1 MKKHYYL
8 ISLFLL
14 GILIL
19 NISITLI
26 SVLGKEQDDGINDDF
41 KEKNK
46 RFIEVG
52 IGENEIGI
60 ESIRKSEINRD
71 EIKGHIFFDEDG
83 FYIGLNYKS
92 NLESDW
98 ELEFGVLFRSI
109 IEFNDT
115 NQNGIFD
122 PQIDHTIQTF
132 RLSDFKSVVYESS
145 NISEDSSLHYFKIQ
159 TVNNVFTAHI
169 YFVEDFVYIEDSL
182 INPTQAKIQI
192 EISNFEFIGENSL
205 LAVYTR
211 IEHEGD
217 FEIQEETYDEKQG
230 YAEKE
235 SGVTFTTNDFTGF
248 FSWKDYAIINKN
260 METIGVNKIV
270 EDEHHEYRKG
280 LFFIY
285 PKGEHIYHDPKIG
298 IENLLIPLEK
308 PDSLI
313 PLIVLVS
320 VIGAVVA
327 SSAYVIHY
335 YVKHRGTTLK
345 LKRDREAY
353 LGEIFENEIE
363 EEPYDGKLALQ
374 ILTMENSIEKL
385 SLIKDINITVI
396 SEEFFEKLNRFN
408 WEGVDRSEFIMEM
421 LALTP
426 KERQSILDEM
436 IEKSNLN
443 SY

>member
-1 MKKHYYL
+1 MKKQYYL
-8 ISLFLL
+8 INLFLL
-14 GILIL
+14 AILIL
-19 NISITLI
+19 NINITLI
-26 SVLGKEQDDGINDDF
+26 SVFGEEQDDGINNDF
-41 KEKNK
+41 EEKNR

-52 IGENEIGI
+52 IGEKEIGI
-60 ESIRKSEINRD
+60 ESIRKSETNKD
-71 EIKGHIFFDEDG
+71 EIKGNIFFDEDG
-83 FYIGLNYKS
+83 FYLGLKYKS

-132 RLSDFKSVVYESS
+132 RLNNFKSAVYESS
-145 NISEDSSLHYFKIQ
+145 DISEESSLHYFKIQ
-159 TVNNVFTAHI
+159 TINNIFTAHI
-169 YFVEDFVYIEDSL
+169 YFVEEFVYIEESL
-182 INPTQAKIQI
+182 INPTEAKIQI
-192 EISNFEFIGENSL
+192 EIKNFEFIGENSL
-205 LAVYTR
+205 LALYTR
-211 IEHEGD
+211 LEHEGD

-235 SGVTFTTNDFTGF
+235 SGITLNTNDFTGYF
-248 FSWKDYAIINKN
+248 TWKDYAIINDDFKSIN
-260 METIGVNKIV
+260 ANEIF
-270 EDEHHEYRKG
+270 EDEHHEYSKG
-280 LFFIY
+280 LFIIY

-353 LGEIFENEIE
+353 LDEIFENEIE

-374 ILTMENSIEKL
+374 ILMMESSLEKL
-385 SLIKDINITVI
+385 GLIKDINITVI
-396 SEEFFEKLNRFN
+396 SEDFFEKLNRFD
-408 WEGVDRSEFIMEM
+408 WEGLDRSEFILEM
-421 LALTP
+421 LALSP